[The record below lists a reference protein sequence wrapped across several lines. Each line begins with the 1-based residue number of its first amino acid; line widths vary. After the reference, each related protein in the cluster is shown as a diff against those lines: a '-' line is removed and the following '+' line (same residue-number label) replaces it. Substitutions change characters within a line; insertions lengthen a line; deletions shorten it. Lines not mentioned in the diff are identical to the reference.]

1 MEPPTLPGEEPCSK
15 KNFLNLCFP
24 TCRAG
29 QYAGSHGSGTLLPML
44 QAQRTTAQGVG
55 LWKICGQEEARA
67 LAPAQLGT
75 YAMSGGLDT
84 LSVRQPFT

>member
-1 MEPPTLPGEEPCSK
+1 
-15 KNFLNLCFP
+15 
-24 TCRAG
+24 
-29 QYAGSHGSGTLLPML
+29 ML